1 MVRIVTYIRTSG
13 LLRCDRENLADLI
26 SVGTAPVSI
35 AKQRE
40 LPRMPPRVGVVTIGD
55 ACEKR
60 LVTERVELATVEN
73 CVICDC
79 TSAIRTS
86 EIILSQS
93 VIYSEEGE

>member
-1 MVRIVTYIRTSG
+1 
-13 LLRCDRENLADLI
+13 
-26 SVGTAPVSI
+26 
-35 AKQRE
+35 
-40 LPRMPPRVGVVTIGD
+40 MPPRVGVVTIGD

-60 LVTERVELATVEN
+60 LVTERVELATSES

-93 VIYSEEGE
+93 VLIVIDFDFAASVCSRVTE

>member
-1 MVRIVTYIRTSG
+1 
-13 LLRCDRENLADLI
+13 
-26 SVGTAPVSI
+26 
-35 AKQRE
+35 
-40 LPRMPPRVGVVTIGD
+40 MPPRVGVVTIGD

-60 LVTERVELATVEN
+60 LVTERVELATSES

-93 VIYSEEGE
+93 VRSTYIMGSSFIMHCLGGVGRLVTVFATCAR

>member
-1 MVRIVTYIRTSG
+1 
-13 LLRCDRENLADLI
+13 
-26 SVGTAPVSI
+26 
-35 AKQRE
+35 
-40 LPRMPPRVGVVTIGD
+40 MPPRVGVVTIGD

-60 LVTERVELATVEN
+60 LVTERVELATSES

-93 VIYSEEGE
+93 INSNPEQIKMFRIQKSRSPRHPHFDTHDLW

>member
-1 MVRIVTYIRTSG
+1 
-13 LLRCDRENLADLI
+13 
-26 SVGTAPVSI
+26 
-35 AKQRE
+35 
-40 LPRMPPRVGVVTIGD
+40 MPPRVGVVTIGD

-60 LVTERVELATVEN
+60 LVTERVELATSES

-93 VIYSEEGE
+93 VGGKKARGLVAVSAVK